1 MNEEDAQ
8 QPNKQEQC
16 YHTKSEKRV
25 NSIENGRNIEYHQQ
39 YQTIL
44 NLYHSG
50 IPTYIIAFQLDMN
63 EDDVSKIIQSTSNNT
78 NSLYTHIFYVIIRK

>member
-8 QPNKQEQC
+8 QPNKQGQC

-25 NSIENGRNIEYHQQ
+25 NSIENGSDIEYHQQ

-44 NLYHSG
+44 NLFISFWNSNLYYG
-50 IPTYIIAFQLDMN
+50 
-63 EDDVSKIIQSTSNNT
+63 TSIG
-78 NSLYTHIFYVIIRK
+78 YE